1 MALYNTT
8 TLPSTPYPDVPYS
21 IYKEW
26 CMGDSL
32 NVINANF
39 QYFENE
45 VQNLTLA
52 NTAVLNLIKTTTP
65 PGAVLPF
72 ARNTPPTGW
81 LQCNGQIVD
90 VTVYTDLANAIYVGD
105 VANISTS
112 SSFGYKVNSSG
123 LRVIN
128 GSFIKLPDLRGYFI
142 RGAGTNTDGSYS
154 DEFGARQADAVQSHL
169 HTFGY
174 RDDPN
179 DSTNQGLAAGNANV
193 MTDPIGITRATGGPI
208 TDLLF
213 NGSVR
218 VDEETRPKNIP
229 LLYCIKY

>member
-45 VQNLTLA
+45 VQSLTLA

-81 LQCNGQIVD
+81 LECNGQIVD
-90 VTVYTDLANAIYVGD
+90 VAVYTDLAEAIYVGD